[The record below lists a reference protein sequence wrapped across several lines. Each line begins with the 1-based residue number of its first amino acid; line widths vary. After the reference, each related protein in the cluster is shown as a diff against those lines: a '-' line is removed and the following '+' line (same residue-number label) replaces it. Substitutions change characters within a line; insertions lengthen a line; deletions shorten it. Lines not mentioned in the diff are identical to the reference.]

1 MYLIPHSYPN
11 IDEQDFNYVRKCFEL
26 EFVGFDNNL
35 EIEISNIFL
44 DYVNM
49 KYINTTTSASTSLNI
64 ILKYLNLCKNDE
76 IIIQAINCWSVYNT
90 IVQNDIK
97 CILCDLKSQNS
108 FLPSYESIEKY
119 ITSNTKAI
127 ILTHM
132 YGNMLDINILK
143 RIKNNFPNIKLIE
156 DFSTSIFSKKD
167 YKIGTYSDFAISSF
181 GSTKPITAGIG
192 GLLCSEIKIY
202 SNNYDIKQDKIFSI
216 NTKLSRL
223 NQSLLISQLKKYYHY
238 QERKQKIINFYKK
251 FVNIYLE
258 NSDDLFRT
266 ITFDDVSNLLNFLKF
281 YDIEIDY
288 RTSVQPNLAKE
299 LKATHLLNAFN
310 FKQYYSLPLNI
321 KMYQILKEKGLL

>member
-1 MYLIPHSYPN
+1 MYLVPHSYPN
-11 IDEQDFNYVRKCFEL
+11 IDEQDFNYVRECLEL

-35 EIEISNIFL
+35 EKEIYNIFL

-143 RIKNNFPNIKLIE
+143 KIKKNFPNIKLIE

-167 YKIGTYSDFAISSF
+167 YKVGIYSD
-181 GSTKPITAGIG
+181 
-192 GLLCSEIKIY
+192 LLY
-202 SNNYDIKQDKIFSI
+202 HHLVQ
-216 NTKLSRL
+216 LS
-223 NQSLLISQLKKYYHY
+223 QSQ
-238 QERKQKIINFYKK
+238 QE
-251 FVNIYLE
+251 
-258 NSDDLFRT
+258 
-266 ITFDDVSNLLNFLKF
+266 
-281 YDIEIDY
+281 
-288 RTSVQPNLAKE
+288 
-299 LKATHLLNAFN
+299 
-310 FKQYYSLPLNI
+310 
-321 KMYQILKEKGLL
+321 